1 MSVKGRRLSID
12 WGHLVVLALIAGAT
26 LWYILDARAVSTDTN
41 NLLLIQPLSIA
52 ALILCAVIVPQCF
65 RYDDDMRADEEP
77 VTSKEV
83 KASDLMQPKLPTE
96 KVEVI
101 KMLTFAALL
110 GVFVF
115 SLQVVGFDVAM
126 FVFCVIGMAI
136 CGERRPLPLILF
148 PLIVTLVV
156 IYGFRA
162 LMPYPMITTIL

>member
-12 WGHLVVLALIAGAT
+12 WGHLIVLALIAGAT

-52 ALILCAVIVPQCF
+52 TLILCAVIVPQCF
-65 RYDDDMRADEEP
+65 RYADDARSDDEP
-77 VTSKEV
+77 VTTTEV
-83 KASDLMQPKLPTE
+83 KASALMQPKLPTE
-96 KVEVI
+96 KVEVV
-101 KMLTFAALL
+101 KMLAFAALL

-136 CGERRPLPLILF
+136 CGERRPLPLIVF